1 MSVPTSFKTEKGT
14 ELPLMNLR
22 GKPYLQVAHRLVW
35 LTEAYSRYAVDS
47 NFLALTDEYAIARTT
62 VTVYDETGQAIKAA
76 SATKKETKKDF
87 PDFIEKAETGSLG
100 RALAMLGLGT
110 QFCTQD
116 MDEGDR
122 LADSPIPTAKKA
134 APTKAKVET
143 QASEEVKETPKRTS
157 TFNKNKQ
164 QAVESAV
171 KNVEKVAAKAEPVEV
186 VDGWE

>member
-1 MSVPTSFKTEKGT
+1 MSVPSNFKTEKGT
-14 ELPLMNLR
+14 ELPLMNLK

-35 LTEAYSRYAVDS
+35 LTEAYKRYSVDT
-47 NFLALTDEYAIARTT
+47 NFLALNEDLAIARTT
-62 VTVYDETGQAIKAA
+62 VTVYDDTGMAVRTAT
-76 SATKKETKKDF
+76 ATKRETKKDF

-122 LADSPIPTAKKA
+122 LADSPIPVAKKA
-134 APTKAKVET
+134 AAPSNKQETVET
-143 QASEEVKETPKRTS
+143 QAEAPKRTS

-164 QAVESAV
+164 KVAESV
-171 KNVEKVAAKAEPVEV
+171 VEKVEKATPATKTVEE

>member
-116 MDEGDR
+116 MDEGER
-122 LADSPIPTAKKA
+122 LADSPIPVAKKA
-134 APTKAKVET
+134 AAPKAAQQAVPTAE
-143 QASEEVKETPKRTS
+143 AKETPKRTS

-171 KNVEKVAAKAEPVEV
+171 KNVEKVTAKTEPVEA